1 MRHVLGV
8 LGRRYFGWGDSHGPA
23 GEQTLQR
30 SSGKVTW
37 VIHLSNG
44 LQVDL
49 KDVSK
54 YSYRCPNCSPDVAQI
69 ALPNTLH

>member
-49 KDVSK
+49 KMSQNTVTG
-54 YSYRCPNCSPDVAQI
+54 
-69 ALPNTLH
+69 ALTVVLMLHK